1 MFPFCFDGEEGEGVR
16 GKNRGRPWW
25 RKGRRWVHPSVV
37 CVQNVKG
44 VREIE
49 RRCICSAEGERRM
62 HGCFHE
68 PFIL

>member
-44 VREIE
+44 VRERE
-49 RRCICSAEGERRM
+49 REEVHLFCRGRGEDAWL
-62 HGCFHE
+62 FS
-68 PFIL
+68 